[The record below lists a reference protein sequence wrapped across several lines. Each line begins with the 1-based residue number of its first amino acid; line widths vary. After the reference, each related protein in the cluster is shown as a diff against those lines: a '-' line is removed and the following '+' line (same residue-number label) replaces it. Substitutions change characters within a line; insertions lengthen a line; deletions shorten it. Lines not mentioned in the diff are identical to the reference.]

1 MDEKEKD
8 TQFINALFVVAVVLL
23 ILLIVFVG
31 FFINKKIKIIEL
43 NKKIVEN
50 INKTQAQEIATLKQQ
65 MFSQLADIKRNNN
78 NLQAIILPANQERK
92 EENKENNIKQSIEEI
107 GKNIELAN
115 PTDNPISEIYIE
127 NLDFDTE
134 NINVK
139 EEDLQF
145 LREFNL
151 TKKEQWKVFKVSFL
165 KVYPNFERK
174 IITKMGEVSNAEL
187 RLMMLQKLGLDNNEI
202 SQMLLISAGSV
213 RTGKYRL
220 YKKLG
225 LSSAEELDS
234 FL

>member
-1 MDEKEKD
+1 M
-8 TQFINALFVVAVVLL
+8 
-23 ILLIVFVG
+23 VFLG
-31 FFINKKIKIIEL
+31 IYAYKKIKKIEFNKKII
-43 NKKIVEN
+43 EN

-65 MFSQLADIKRNNN
+65 MFSQLADIKKNNN
-78 NLQAIILPANQERK
+78 NLQIIIPAIIPAQK
-92 EENKENNIKQSIEEI
+92 QTEES
-107 GKNIELAN
+107 
-115 PTDNPISEIYIE
+115 
-127 NLDFDTE
+127 LDFDTE

-151 TKKEQWKVFKVSFL
+151 TKKEQWSVFKVSFL

-174 IITKMGEVSNAEL
+174 IIAKMGEVSNAEL
-187 RLMMLQKLGLDNNEI
+187 RLMMLQKLGLDSNEI
-202 SQMLLISAGSV
+202 SQMLLISANSV

-225 LSSAEELDS
+225 LSSAEELDN